1 MLSSE
6 ISLIAEQWCCITWR
20 EHCGFYF
27 QVVKN
32 FNFVTMDQLEQDKEI
47 VEFCKKS
54 LSYRKKLSG
63 EEHEVCNQTF
73 FFYNLQM
80 FPISIKNLSFTTNAN
95 LVTLLLFALTLLE
108 SLLFY
113 LAWQTFNTNASNFCL
128 CHYILLSSFRI
139 LPPLPSLFTWPER
152 GMPSF
157 GLWFSCL
164 YS

>member
-1 MLSSE
+1 
-6 ISLIAEQWCCITWR
+6 
-20 EHCGFYF
+20 
-27 QVVKN
+27 
-32 FNFVTMDQLEQDKEI
+32 MDQLEQDKEI

-73 FFYNLQM
+73 FFSNLQM
-80 FPISIKNLSFTTNAN
+80 FPISIKKSLIHNKCKSCHVITVRFNVVRKLAILSCMINLQHKRVQFLSLPLYT
-95 LVTLLLFALTLLE
+95 ALKF
-108 SLLFY
+108 SY
-113 LAWQTFNTNASNFCL
+113 PS
-128 CHYILLSSFRI
+128 
-139 LPPLPSLFTWPER
+139 PPLPSLFTWPER

>member
-1 MLSSE
+1 M
-6 ISLIAEQWCCITWR
+6 
-20 EHCGFYF
+20 
-27 QVVKN
+27 
-32 FNFVTMDQLEQDKEI
+32 TMDQLEQDKEI

-113 LAWQTFNTNASNFCL
+113 LAWQTFNTNASNFFASAIIYCSQVFVSFPPSPPFL
-128 CHYILLSSFRI
+128 LGLNGACHHSAYGFRVFIPKKGTTFQDLFLLVRARSDRCVIFYQNVSSQT
-139 LPPLPSLFTWPER
+139 S
-152 GMPSF
+152 
-157 GLWFSCL
+157 
-164 YS
+164 

>member
-1 MLSSE
+1 
-6 ISLIAEQWCCITWR
+6 
-20 EHCGFYF
+20 
-27 QVVKN
+27 
-32 FNFVTMDQLEQDKEI
+32 MDQLEQDKEI

-73 FFYNLQM
+73 LFSNLQM

-113 LAWQTFNTNASNFCL
+113 LA
-128 CHYILLSSFRI
+128 
-139 LPPLPSLFTWPER
+139 
-152 GMPSF
+152 
-157 GLWFSCL
+157 
-164 YS
+164 